1 MKMRHHDAFDP
12 WSVLLS
18 AHELGA
24 TVFLWNTR
32 MLVSFRMVPNNV
44 SMPDKTQWTVNQIA
58 QDFIVVSIIEM
69 GPYNSAK
76 TPRKLQ
82 L

>member
-1 MKMRHHDAFDP
+1 MRHHDAFDR

-44 SMPDKTQWTVNQIA
+44 SMPDKTHTV
-58 QDFIVVSIIEM
+58 DCES
-69 GPYNSAK
+69 NS
-76 TPRKLQ
+76 TGLHCGEHNRNGTIQ
-82 L
+82 FGQGT